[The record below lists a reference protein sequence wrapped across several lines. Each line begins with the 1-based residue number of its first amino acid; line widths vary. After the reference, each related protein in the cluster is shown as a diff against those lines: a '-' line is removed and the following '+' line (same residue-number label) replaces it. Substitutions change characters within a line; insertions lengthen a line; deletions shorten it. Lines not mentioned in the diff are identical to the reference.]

1 MDPKTLVR
9 HSENLIATRSLI
21 LLVFGGVLLLLAIR
35 RLHQF
40 RLRERY
46 AVLFLMIGLPFLL
59 LAWWPLGIQ
68 WISDQLRI
76 DSRTFMLLAITG
88 FLLLAVFE
96 LLTIVSVQDRKI
108 TTLAQEVAILMEQ
121 RTVQPGSAADP
132 IRLES

>member
-1 MDPKTLVR
+1 
-9 HSENLIATRSLI
+9 
-21 LLVFGGVLLLLAIR
+21 VFGGVLLLLAIR

-121 RTVQPGSAADP
+121 KTVQPGSAADP